1 MNNVTT
7 TGRKALVVG
16 CGIAGPVLATFLRR
30 AGFTP
35 VVYEGRS
42 TPGDEAGAFLD
53 LLENGLDV
61 LGTLGIR

>member
-7 TGRKALVVG
+7 TGRKVFVVG
-16 CGIAGPVLATFLRR
+16 CGIAGPVLAMFLRR

-42 TPGDEAGAFLD
+42 EPGDEAGAFL
-53 LLENGLDV
+53 NV
-61 LGTLGIR
+61 L